1 MFSRQE
7 MDVLLPESLP
17 FLFCFLLFSFSLLS
31 LAFLKKWLVS
41 KTNDLLSFCYP
52 FPEGMAFPF
61 KIVSLYFVNVNG
73 GFEMKN
79 ILLLTALLAVWL
91 MPALACTSAVVSG
104 RATPDGR
111 PLLWK
116 HRDTDFLKNHVEY
129 VRGEKYDFIAVVNS
143 ADFHLKREAWIGTNS
158 AGFALMNTQSYN
170 LVDVKD
176 SEERGEANGRVI
188 YRALEVCA
196 TVDDFCHFLDTL
208 AKPSRIEANFGVI
221 DAQGG
226 AMMFEVDYYTYKI
239 YDANDPATAPDGY
252 VARTNFS
259 VSGQYGPGAGVV
271 RYKEAERVLPP
282 LARAQAVTPQRIF
295 SDLSRSFHNCLLG
308 IDLRQPPFTGAEAS
322 GWFADQDFIPRSST
336 SCSVVV
342 QGVKKGEVAELTTM
356 WTVLGYPPTGVAVPL
371 WIDEDLPQMVTMD
384 RSLGTSPLSAASLRL
399 KDNVFSLKWGMG
411 SNRYLHWSLLY
422 NAEGNGYMQRLAPFE
437 EENFRLTEPVL
448 EGWRRKG
455 RVDRQEMQ
463 TLYRKLDREE
473 MWKYYK

>member
-1 MFSRQE
+1 MNINNR
-7 MDVLLPESLP
+7 L
-17 FLFCFLLFSFSLLS
+17 
-31 LAFLKKWLVS
+31 
-41 KTNDLLSFCYP
+41 N
-52 FPEGMAFPF
+52 
-61 KIVSLYFVNVNG
+61 
-73 GFEMKN
+73 MKN
-79 ILLLTALLAVWL
+79 ILLLTALLAAWL
-91 MPALACTSAVVSG
+91 TPALACTSAVVSG

-129 VRGEKYDFIAVVNS
+129 VRGERYDFIAVVNS
-143 ADFHLKREAWIGTNS
+143 DDFRQKREAWIGANA

-176 SEERGEANGRVI
+176 SEERGEANGRAI
-188 YRALEVCA
+188 YRALELCA
-196 TVDDFCHFLDTL
+196 TVDDFRHYLDTL
-208 AKPSRIEANFGVI
+208 SKPSGIEANFGVI

-226 AMMFEVDYYTYKI
+226 AVMFEVDYYTYKEF
-239 YDANDPATAPDGY
+239 DANDPAVAPAGY

-271 RYKEAERVLPP
+271 RYQEAVRVLDG
-282 LARAQAVTPQRIF
+282 LAGEQAVTPRSIF
-295 SDLSRSFHNCLLG
+295 NGLSRSFHNCLLG
-308 IDLRQPPFTGAEAS
+308 IDLRQPPFTGPEAS

-342 QGVKKGEVAELTTM
+342 QGVKPGEAAGLTTM
-356 WTVLGYPPTGVAVPL
+356 WTLLGYPPTGVAVPL
-371 WIDEDLPQMVTMD
+371 WVDEALPRMVAMD
-384 RSLGTSPLSAASLRL
+384 KTLGTSPLSAASLRL
-399 KDNVFSLKWGMG
+399 KDRVFSLDWGMG
-411 SNRYLHWSLLY
+411 SERYMHWSILY
-422 NAEGNGYMQRLAPFE
+422 NAEGNGYMQRLAPVE

>member
-52 FPEGMAFPF
+52 FPEGMVFPF

-79 ILLLTALLAVWL
+79 ILLLTALLAAWL
-91 MPALACTSAVVSG
+91 TPVLACTSAVVSG

-176 SEERGEANGRVI
+176 GEERGEANGRVI

-271 RYKEAERVLPP
+271 RYKEAEWVLPP

-322 GWFADQDFIPRSST
+322 GWFVDQDFIPRSST

-371 WIDEDLPQMVTMD
+371 WIGEDLPQMVKMD
-384 RSLGTSPLSAASLRL
+384 RSLGTSPLSAASLCL

-448 EGWRRKG
+448 EGWRCKG
-455 RVDRQEMQ
+455 RVDRREMQ

-473 MWKYYK
+473 MWKCYK